1 MLRVAGYF
9 LKIAKINSQ
18 GEKPIC
24 PNQKKISYR
33 ITQKSPIRKNKLP
46 QKFRA
51 KRYVDL
57 AKTFEAGHSNAILE
71 EIFLPNKLKFDHVY
85 MIGGVTR
92 RILPHLYGVVHF
104 HVKRPWVR
112 CRSYI
117 RGEGIIGTC
126 TIEPKPA
133 LVFGGFSQ
141 SQPQLIALFGEVK
154 VDLKSVPKFTQQI
167 RRCLSVDTLINT
179 GNLEK
184 ELTAGRACRWGQP
197 NTVDEFVNLNTRHSI
212 IHAAGELSLSEKDLL
227 PWPQLS
233 QRTTL

>member
-1 MLRVAGYF
+1 MLRVLDTF
-9 LKIAKINSQ
+9 WKSQ
-18 GEKPIC
+18 KLIPREK
-24 PNQKKISYR
+24 NQSVL
-33 ITQKSPIRKNKLP
+33 ITKELVTALHKKSPIRKNKLP

-57 AKTFEAGHSNAILE
+57 GKTFKAGRSNAILE

-92 RILPHLYGVVHF
+92 RILPHLSGDVHF

-154 VDLKSVPKFTQQI
+154 VDLESVPKFIQQI
-167 RRCLSVDTLINT
+167 RRC
-179 GNLEK
+179 
-184 ELTAGRACRWGQP
+184 
-197 NTVDEFVNLNTRHSI
+197 
-212 IHAAGELSLSEKDLL
+212 
-227 PWPQLS
+227 
-233 QRTTL
+233 

>member
-1 MLRVAGYF
+1 MLRVLDTF
-9 LKIAKINSQ
+9 WKSQKINSQ

-24 PNQKKISYR
+24 PNHKKISYR
-33 ITQKSPIRKNKLP
+33 ITQKIAKP

-57 AKTFEAGHSNAILE
+57 GKTFKAGRSNAILE

-133 LVFGGFSQ
+133 LVFDGFSQ

-154 VDLKSVPKFTQQI
+154 VDLESVPKFTQQI
-167 RRCLSVDTLINT
+167 RRC
-179 GNLEK
+179 
-184 ELTAGRACRWGQP
+184 
-197 NTVDEFVNLNTRHSI
+197 
-212 IHAAGELSLSEKDLL
+212 
-227 PWPQLS
+227 
-233 QRTTL
+233 